1 MSRSIL
7 PLALTIGLLATVAR
21 AESDSPIGRQ
31 IADFTLDN
39 CYGKPVTL
47 SEIAK
52 DKPAAKPQPKSGR
65 WIRRPELGRDDDW
78 VHGHDPCQG
87 PTLIGCLHRHPRLRH
102 AEEDGH

>member
-65 WIRRPELGRDDDW
+65 WIRRPELGRDRA
-78 VHGHDPCQG
+78 G
-87 PTLIGCLHRHPRLRH
+87 TR
-102 AEEDGH
+102 